1 MPSFDS
7 TSVLCRAKAY
17 ALAHAMLATQHG
29 GASSDV
35 LLAILTTSGPSAR
48 LVNSLER
55 DVRKSFAVREEAEL
69 MRRTVDALVSRIVSL
84 TNGVLAES
92 VQLLARKSSPVQTKQ
107 LEHCVTQL
115 GIFKHL
121 LASQVSLV
129 VSWVYFLAK

>member
-29 GASSDV
+29 GGDV
-35 LLAILTTSGPSAR
+35 LLLTLLSTSGPSAR